1 MPDRPRHLILDMDG
15 TLYLGPNVFAGTREL
30 LEVAAA
36 RDLGISYM
44 TNNCSRSRSDYE
56 RHIAAL
62 GLDVGRW
69 EVVTSGDATIDHL
82 LANGLASGPV
92 HLLGTPSLAAQF
104 AESGLRLARDGDE
117 PAVVVVA
124 FDTGLTFDRLCQTA
138 WWLSQGKPFIATHPD
153 VYCPT
158 HLPTV
163 LVDCGSICRALTAA
177 TGVEPTVIGKPNP
190 AIVEGILRRHDLAPA
205 EVMVVGDRLETDIAV
220 GQNAG
225 CTTALV
231 LTGATSREQAAAA
244 DPPPSHLF
252 EHVGELAAWI
262 ARG

>member
-1 MPDRPRHLILDMDG
+1 MSDRPRHLILDLDG
-15 TLYLGPNVFAGTREL
+15 TLYLGPNVFAGTHEL
-30 LEVAAA
+30 LRVAAA
-36 RDLGISYM
+36 RGIGVSYM
-44 TNNCSRSRSDYE
+44 TNNCSRSRRDYE

-69 EVVTSGDATIDHL
+69 EVVTSGDATIDYL
-82 LANGLASGPV
+82 LANGLSDGPI
-92 HLLGTPSLAAQF
+92 HLLGTPSLADQF
-104 AESGLRLARDGDE
+104 VESGLRLAQGSEE

-138 WWLSQGKPFIATHPD
+138 WWLSQGKPFVATHRD

-177 TGVEPTVIGKPNP
+177 TGAEPVVIGKPNP
-190 AIVEGILRRHDLAPA
+190 AIVDGILRRHGLSPA
-205 EVMVVGDRLETDIAV
+205 EAMVVGDRLDTDIAV

-225 CTTALV
+225 CATALV
-231 LTGATSREQAAAA
+231 LTGATSRAQAEAA
-244 DPPPSHLF
+244 DPPPSRMF
-252 EHVGELAAWI
+252 EHVGELAAWL
-262 ARG
+262 AQG